1 MAEELRTAW
10 VVLVTRGTAVAFP
23 PELYLDRE
31 PAIREAKRW
40 AETLAGEGQLRVTCP
55 FPGRWEVGDS
65 DVRLEELRLP
75 SAPGAEEI
83 WVCAHWSPEGSPEF
97 NLVGGRWRAAAWVR
111 EPPADEGFEGFAESA
126 WHLAATFR
134 SGDDESYSVAY
145 LAKHA
150 GSIELHFVD
159 YEVELEVT
167 FVHEVRGVVTGP
179 PGLDREGI
187 EELVERDFLSLSANP
202 DVLLESSFEVRS
214 WRSLVHSSAR

>member
-40 AETLAGEGQLRVTCP
+40 AWTLAGEGQLRVTCP

-75 SAPGAEEI
+75 TAPGAQEI

-126 WHLAATFR
+126 WQLAATFR

-145 LAKHA
+145 PAKHA
-150 GSIELHFVD
+150 GGLARQPSVD

-167 FVHEVRGVVTGP
+167 FVHEVRGTVMGP
-179 PGLDREGI
+179 PGLDRAGI

-202 DVLLESSFEVRS
+202 DVLLESSWELIGYRIV
-214 WRSLVHSSAR
+214 AIG